1 MDISSKEKNSLI
13 RATEKAEQSSE
24 SLMLAYAAG
33 NADAFT
39 QLYHLHKGPLFRFL
53 LRQGIS
59 SARADEMFQD
69 IWLKIINGRSSY
81 KVTARF
87 QTWLYSIARNLIIDE
102 YRKEGKME
110 SIEFEDAATD
120 KSGASPVSHNPEES
134 IDQKTRQQHLL
145 KSVEA
150 LPFEQRQAFLFRFE
164 AGMTNQDI
172 AEITGTNLET
182 AKSRVRYAIAQLK
195 LKLGGSQ

>member
-1 MDISSKEKNSLI
+1 MDISSKEKDSL
-13 RATEKAEQSSE
+13 TMTTDTDEQSSE
-24 SLMLAYAAG
+24 ALMLAYADG
-33 NADAFT
+33 NAEAFT
-39 QLYHLHKGPLFRFL
+39 QLYNLHKGSLFRFL
-53 LRQGIS
+53 LRQGIT

-69 IWLKIINGRSSY
+69 IWLKIINGKSRY

-110 SIEFEDAATD
+110 SIEFEDAVTD
-120 KSGASPVSHNPEES
+120 KSDTSPVMNNPEEG
-134 IDQKTRQQHLL
+134 IDQKTKQQHLL

-150 LPFEQRQAFLFRFE
+150 LPFEQRQAFLFRYE

-182 AKSRVRYAIAQLK
+182 AKSRVRYAVAQLK

>member
-1 MDISSKEKNSLI
+1 MDIGPKQNQGQNK
-13 RATEKAEQSSE
+13 ATTKVEQSSE
-24 SLMLAYAAG
+24 SLMLAYATG

-39 QLYHLHKGPLFRFL
+39 QLYNLHKGPLFRFL
-53 LRQGIS
+53 LRQGINT
-59 SARADEMFQD
+59 ARADEMFQD

-81 KVTARF
+81 KATARF

-102 YRKEGKME
+102 YRKEGKTE
-110 SIEFEDAATD
+110 SVEFEDGISEKTND
-120 KSGASPVSHNPEES
+120 SSILNNPEES
-134 IDQKTRQQHLL
+134 IDRKTRQQHLL
-145 KSVEA
+145 NSVKA
-150 LPFEQRQAFLFRFE
+150 LPFEQRQAFLFRYE

-182 AKSRVRYAIAQLK
+182 AKSRIRYAIAQLK

>member
-1 MDISSKEKNSLI
+1 MDIGPEQNQGQNKAS
-13 RATEKAEQSSE
+13 TKAEQSSE
-24 SLMLAYAAG
+24 SLMLAYATG

-39 QLYHLHKGPLFRFL
+39 QLYNLHKGPLFRFL
-53 LRQGIS
+53 LRQGMNT
-59 SARADEMFQD
+59 ARADEMFQD

-102 YRKEGKME
+102 YRKEGKTE
-110 SIEFEDAATD
+110 SVEFEEGISEKTND
-120 KSGASPVSHNPEES
+120 SPLLNNPEEG

-145 KSVEA
+145 NSVKS
-150 LPFEQRQAFLFRFE
+150 LPFEQRQAFLFRYE

-172 AEITGTNLET
+172 AEITGTNLQT

-195 LKLGGSQ
+195 LKLGASQ

>member
-1 MDISSKEKNSLI
+1 MDIGPKQNQGQNKAS
-13 RATEKAEQSSE
+13 TKAEQSSE
-24 SLMLAYAAG
+24 SLMLAYTKG

-39 QLYHLHKGPLFRFL
+39 QLYNLHKGPLFRFL
-53 LRQGIS
+53 LRQGINT
-59 SARADEMFQD
+59 ARADEMFQD

-102 YRKEGKME
+102 YRKEGKAK
-110 SIEFEDAATD
+110 SVEFEDGISD
-120 KSGASPVSHNPEES
+120 KSNDSPILNNPEEG
-134 IDQKTRQQHLL
+134 IDQKTKQQHLL
-145 KSVEA
+145 NSVKA
-150 LPFEQRQAFLFRFE
+150 LPFEQRQAFLFRYE